1 MIQQLYARL
10 SGWAK
15 RTSEPV
21 PIPRMGSESELRP
34 RLQGLPTMLR
44 FNRQGQLTPSSAT
57 MPFTVLL
64 CPRKLPAALPRRSS
78 APHLSPRLP
87 GSMDVTRG
95 GGLADS
101 NT

>member
-1 MIQQLYARL
+1 MTQQLYARL

-21 PIPRMGSESELRP
+21 QTSESEFRP
-34 RLQGLPTMLR
+34 GLQGLPTMLR

-87 GSMDVTRG
+87 GSLDVTWR
-95 GGLADS
+95 D
-101 NT
+101 

>member
-21 PIPRMGSESELRP
+21 QTSESEFRP
-34 RLQGLPTMLR
+34 GLQGLPTMLR

-101 NT
+101 KTENS